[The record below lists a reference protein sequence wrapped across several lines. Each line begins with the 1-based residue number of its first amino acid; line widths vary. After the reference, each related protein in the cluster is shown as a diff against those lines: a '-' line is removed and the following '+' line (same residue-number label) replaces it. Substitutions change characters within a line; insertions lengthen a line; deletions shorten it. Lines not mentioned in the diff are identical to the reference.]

1 LPAKLRIAPA
11 VATNGYYVRI
21 NVGLSATHAKGL
33 ADVTDIDVLGM
44 RYDITFNPSIAVSC
58 KSGEAKA

>member
-44 RYDITFNPSIAVSC
+44 RYDITFNTSIAVSC